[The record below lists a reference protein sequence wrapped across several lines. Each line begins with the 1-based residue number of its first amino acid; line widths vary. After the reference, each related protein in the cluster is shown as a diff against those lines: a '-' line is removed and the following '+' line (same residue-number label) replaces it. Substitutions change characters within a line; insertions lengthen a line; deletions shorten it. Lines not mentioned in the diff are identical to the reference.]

1 MISEEELTDT
11 FLYMNNVTI
20 RGIDEADHDRN
31 VEVFHKTIL
40 RKNITLNDSKTVSSV
55 TMIDILGYCI
65 SHNNINLIEKGNV
78 HCKNSHYQPILVPCG
93 GQWERLHTM
102 LNGYHASPVKYNL
115 WQSYKF
121 STGRECSC
129 CFQPFEERID

>member
-40 RKNITLNDSKTVSSV
+40 WKNITLNDSKTVSSV

-78 HCKNSHYQPILVPCG
+78 HCKNSHYEPILVPCG
-93 GQWERLHTM
+93 GQ
-102 LNGYHASPVKYNL
+102 
-115 WQSYKF
+115 
-121 STGRECSC
+121 
-129 CFQPFEERID
+129 